1 MNEIVADQSLTNQ
14 LRGLSGPCVVVDAA
28 GTKLGLFCPE
38 IDRSLYEGV
47 EPSVGEE
54 ELARREHAGGGRS
67 LVEILADLNKRQ

>member
-14 LRGLSGPCVVVDAA
+14 LRGLSGPCFVVDSA

-47 EPSVGEE
+47 EPSVSEE
-54 ELARREHAGGGRS
+54 ELSRRERAGGGRS
-67 LVEILADLNKRQ
+67 LAEIIADLNKRQ